1 MRHLPNCVLFSLLIV
16 ISPGVVLAAGHRIVV
31 MDKSETV
38 TTNGSFGGIYVQ
50 GTGTIVRGDNVTI
63 RSEEASSTVFY
74 PNNSIF
80 AIKSALE
87 VQKGA
92 IIELTNSSIESSIDN
107 SRVLTSL
114 SPGSLIRLSN
124 TYLTMDAIG
133 QMGVMASNGGSVEL
147 LGGSARMGEGA
158 VVFLDVTYPD
168 STVIVSDYKMFSGG
182 SNIQMLTGNGASLI
196 LNNTALESPEQA
208 VAAGAFNKGRFTM
221 VGSSI
226 VTGKTGLILFP
237 YDGSGQEF
245 GLNGTGGLARISHS
259 SIKVTGSGGVGV
271 NMYGKDAI
279 ADIDYVSITTLG
291 EQGEGIRLSAN
302 GTALDV
308 TNFQIHSSNT
318 GVDNGG
324 GVVTLSDGSVT
335 IEDDGGFG
343 LLTSD
348 TEYGDE
354 ARLQA
359 TRVSVET
366 RGDESSAITGIGANV
381 DITLDTVAVTS
392 HGDESVGL
400 EVNAGSLAATGSTV
414 DMKGADSIAAGVLQ
428 GGSMTL
434 DHTSLHVTE
443 GKGIDSVNT
452 KRLDIPPPPSTIIIR
467 NGSEITVDSG
477 AAMNAFGGS
486 HVFQVSNSRVSAQTG
501 ALATGILLQT
511 GGIINGYDDHIRA
524 GQIRLDA
531 SNALLIGDVTA
542 YDGAIDISLKQGSVL
557 TGALKQNG
565 DGRIN
570 GLTLDGTSAWMVR
583 GDSRLGTLNNG
594 GSVAFAAPADAAG
607 FKTLT
612 VNDYAGGGALLL
624 HTRLGGDSSPTD
636 RLVIDG
642 GAASGGTALR
652 IVNAGGNGGRTA
664 RGIRVVE
671 TVNGGTTTPDAFR
684 LDSAS
689 TGYRTGS
696 GTLSI
701 NGYDYSLVRGGDANT
716 AADWFLSS
724 GGPGF
729 TNLSPEGGAYAGNRQ
744 AAVNLFSHSAHDRV
758 PAYASGND
766 AGAQA
771 RRGRRL
777 WLRVQGRHDEGLRL
791 SEGRVDVDTD
801 IAMLQL
807 GGDLLATPA
816 GGEGAVHVG
825 LMGGYG
831 DARSR
836 SVSTLALSGGQRA
849 HAQARGKVSGYAAG
863 LYATW
868 YQNALTRRGAWA
880 DAWVQYGRYTNQLS
894 SELGAA
900 DYRSDTWSAS
910 VEAGYAFQPFAGGAL
925 LKTLVVEP
933 HAQMIYDR
941 YRAADAVV
949 SDLRL
954 RSGACG
960 NWQSRIGARL
970 HPDAAN
976 TVIRP
981 FLEANW
987 LHASANPVVRM
998 GDTSLRLLSA
1008 RNAFEV
1014 KAGAQARVGTA
1025 WRLSAQV
1032 FEQSGNGSPRSY
1044 GGSVNVSYR
1053 W

>member
-1 MRHLPNCVLFSLLIV
+1 MTPRLNPIKLALLFIALPACSNVA
-16 ISPGVVLAAGHRIVV
+16 LAAERGRIVV
-31 MDKSETV
+31 DDPGGATTV
-38 TTNGSFGGIYVQ
+38 TLDQGDAVAYTGVGGAIEASVAGNAVH
-50 GTGTIVRGDNVTI
+50 GTGIAVTADGPSSAAAGVLVHGGGDVTLSDSTIVLKGSGFGLLAIDPGSSIHMTNSAITVSDN
-63 RSEEASSTVFY
+63 
-74 PNNSIF
+74 
-80 AIKSALE
+80 AI
-87 VQKGA
+87 GA
-92 IIELTNSSIESSIDN
+92 NAQAGARIEL
-107 SRVLTSL
+107 
-114 SPGSLIRLSN
+114 
-124 TYLTMDAIG
+124 
-133 QMGVMASNGGSVEL
+133 NGGSVVTDGRYSPNL
-147 LGGSARMGEGA
+147 AAAGADSAIVARDVHISSTGPAGVGATTLRGGDISAYNTDIEVANGAGA
-158 VVFLDVTYPD
+158 VVRDGRFMMDGGR
-168 STVIVSDYKMFSGG
+168 VIASEAAVYVGGG
-182 SNIQMLTGNGASLI
+182 STTARAE
-196 LNNTALESPEQA
+196 LNNATLEVTGDRGVGLNLDASGATAL
-208 VAAGAFNKGRFTM
+208 
-221 VGSSI
+221 
-226 VTGKTGLILFP
+226 
-237 YDGSGQEF
+237 
-245 GLNGTGGLARISHS
+245 
-259 SIKVTGSGGVGV
+259 
-271 NMYGKDAI
+271 
-279 ADIDYVSITTLG
+279 IDHVSITTLNTQSSG
-291 EQGEGIRLSAN
+291 VWLSSED
-302 GTALDV
+302 TAV
-308 TNFQIHSSNT
+308 HATHFQIRSSYT
-318 GVDNGG
+318 GVENGG
-324 GVVTLSDGSVT
+324 GEVTLGDGQVT
-335 IEDDGGFG
+335 IEGDRGYGLYNSTDFG
-343 LLTSD
+343 DS
-348 TEYGDE
+348 
-354 ARLQA
+354 ARLHA
-359 TRVSVET
+359 ARVSVET
-366 RGDESSAITGIGANV
+366 RGDNAVGVFALTKGADV
-381 DITLDTVAVTS
+381 TLDTVDVTS
-392 HGDESVGL
+392 RGAESYGL
-400 EVNAGSLAATGSTV
+400 QVVAGTLAATNSAIDMIGAGGMAASVSEGGTV
-414 DMKGADSIAAGVLQ
+414 
-428 GGSMTL
+428 TL
-434 DHTSLHVTE
+434 DHATVHVAE
-443 GKGIDSVNT
+443 GWGIDSFNINLFGV
-452 KRLDIPPPPSTIIIR
+452 PPSPSTTLIR
-467 NGSEITVDSG
+467 NGSEITIDDGVALSG
-477 AAMNAFGGS
+477 FGGD
-486 HVFQVSNSRVSAQTG
+486 HTFQVSDSQILVRRTDDFAAGT
-501 ALATGILLQT
+501 LLQT
-511 GGIINGYDDHIRA
+511 GTLVVDPDSRADHRRT
-524 GQIRLDA
+524 GQVRLDA
-531 SNALLIGDVTA
+531 ANARLTGDVAA
-542 YDGAIDISLKQGSVL
+542 YDGAVDISLKQGSVL
-557 TGALKQNG
+557 TGALEQSG
-565 DGRIN
+565 DGRVN
-570 GLTLDGTSAWMVR
+570 GLTLDDTSVWTVR

-624 HTRLGGDSSPTD
+624 HTRLGGDNSPTD

-642 GAASGGTALR
+642 GAASGGTSLR

-689 TGYRTGS
+689 TGYRAGS

-701 NGYDYSLVRGGDANT
+701 NGYDYSLVRSGDANT

-729 TNLSPEGGAYAGNRQ
+729 SNVSPEGGAYAGNRQ
-744 AAVNLFSHSAHDRV
+744 AAANLFTHSAHDRV
-758 PAYASGND
+758 PTYASGD
-766 AGAQA
+766 GVGAQA

-801 IAMLQL
+801 SAMLQL

-849 HAQARGKVSGYAAG
+849 DVRARGKVSGYAAG

-868 YQNALTRRGAWA
+868 YQSDLTRRGAWA
-880 DAWVQYGRYTNQLS
+880 DTWVQYGRYTNRLS

-933 HAQMIYDR
+933 HAQMIYDH

-954 RSGACG
+954 RNGAGG

-976 TVIRP
+976 AVIRP

-987 LHASANPVVRM
+987 LHTSANPVVRM
-998 GDTSLRLLSA
+998 GDTSPRFLSA
-1008 RNAFEV
+1008 RNAFEL

-1032 FEQSGNGSPRSY
+1032 FEQNGNGSQRSY
-1044 GGSVNVSYR
+1044 GGSVHASYR